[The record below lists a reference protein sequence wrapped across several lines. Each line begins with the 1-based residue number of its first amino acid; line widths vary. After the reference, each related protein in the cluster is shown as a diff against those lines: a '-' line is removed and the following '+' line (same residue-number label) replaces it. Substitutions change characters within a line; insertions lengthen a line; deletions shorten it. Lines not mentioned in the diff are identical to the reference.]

1 MNNILK
7 SIIYFVVLAIAA
19 LSLVWE
25 MNTAISILLA
35 LSSLLYLSLGW
46 LLLNPEQNLKFD
58 LLYFLVGYFFS
69 TSLMALLFK
78 SRRYPMEELI
88 IYVSIGMLLLSLI
101 MIFLIDRSRNRK
113 LVMNL
118 VRTGLLLFV
127 VLLSLFI

>member
-7 SIIYFVVLAIAA
+7 SIIYLVVLAIAA

-25 MNTAISILLA
+25 MNSAISILLV

-46 LLLNPEQNLKFD
+46 MLLNPEQNQKFD
-58 LLYFLVGYFFS
+58 FLYFIVGYCFS

-78 SRRYPMEELI
+78 ARRYPMEELVL
-88 IYVSIGMLLLSLI
+88 YVSIGMLLLSLI
-101 MIFLIDRSRNRK
+101 MIFLIDRKRNRK
-113 LVMNL
+113 IVMNL
-118 VRTGLLLFV
+118 VRTGLLLLV